1 MVEFSV
7 SSEESDEPP
16 PPDEGVESS
25 EDFSVAKS
33 YSSLSSLAQALYET
47 LQLYHTTNADTD
59 EEKKPYLEGVA
70 PPDLPEVV
78 FYGPSPFIFFRPGE
92 GLYRPPLPEETDDE
106 DPLATLD
113 ALQNTPEFAVDYS
126 DLDLAIYQR
135 QLDSTP
141 SLGMDEI
148 DALLGVNGETEGRE
162 YTVKRWMHTVG
173 QGTGKANNPSSLM
186 GYLQ

>member
-16 PPDEGVESS
+16 PPDGGVESD

-33 YSSLSSLAQALYET
+33 YSSLSSLEQALYGT
-47 LQLYHTTNADTD
+47 LQLYHTTNAGMD
-59 EEKKPYLEGVA
+59 EEKKPYLKGIA
-70 PPDLPEVV
+70 PPDLPEMV

-92 GLYRPPLPEETDDE
+92 GLYRPPLPVEVDDE

-113 ALQNTPEFAVDYS
+113 ALRETPEFVIDYS

-135 QLDSTP
+135 QLDPTP

-173 QGTGKANNPSSLM
+173 QGTGKATNLSSLT
-186 GYLQ
+186 GYLP

>member
-16 PPDEGVESS
+16 PPAEGVESS

-33 YSSLSSLAQALYET
+33 YSSLSSLAQALYGT
-47 LQLYHTTNADTD
+47 LSLYHAGT
-59 EEKKPYLEGVA
+59 EKEKKPYFESGV

-92 GLYRPPLPEETDDE
+92 GLYRPPVPEETDDE

-113 ALQNTPEFAVDYS
+113 ALQETPEFAVDYS
-126 DLDLAIYQR
+126 DFDLAVFQY
-135 QLDSTP
+135 QLDPTP
-141 SLGMDEI
+141 SLGI
-148 DALLGVNGETEGRE
+148 DAVDALQGVNGETEGRE
-162 YTVKRWMHTVG
+162 YVFKRWMHTVG
-173 QGTGKANNPSSLM
+173 QGTGNTPSYSSLT
-186 GYLQ
+186 GYVQ